1 MPVPETI
8 LQLQV
13 EGYRA
18 MSPST
23 KLAIAWGLRQFA
35 WETKAAALR
44 FGNPQL
50 SEVEVRRLVGEWLSN
65 ERP

>member
-8 LQLQV
+8 LQMQV

-18 MSPST
+18 MSPAK

-44 FGNPQL
+44 LGNPQL
-50 SEVEVRRLVGEWLSN
+50 SEAEVRRQVGAWLSN
-65 ERP
+65 ERA